1 MTEMVE
7 LVAAALFEDEHCT
20 TMCSARDLA
29 HVAIKAMRNPSPDV
43 LEAGCASHPPGD
55 YHAGTTLSDIILAE
69 WQAMIDKA
77 LE

>member
-1 MTEMVE
+1 MIERVTEAIYAAVNIDGE
-7 LVAAALFEDEHCT
+7 LSPRRCARVALF
-20 TMCSARDLA
+20 AL
-29 HVAIKAMRNPSPDV
+29 RNPSPDV